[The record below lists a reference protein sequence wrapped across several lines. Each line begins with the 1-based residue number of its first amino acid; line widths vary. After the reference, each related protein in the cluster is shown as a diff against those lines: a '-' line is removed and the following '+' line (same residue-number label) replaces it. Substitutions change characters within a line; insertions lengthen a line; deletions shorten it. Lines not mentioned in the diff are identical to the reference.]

1 MIQSGRADEAAPPGP
16 PALARAVAL
25 DLVTRYHLR
34 LTDDRDARLGELAS
48 DYLLGAA
55 AWTGRRAAFV
65 GFYEPPP
72 DSEAAASDLAGR
84 MERAATWGAARLGV
98 QGAERCDILLV
109 AMGPVSGPELPAQA
123 GPVGVGALAVDPVAA
138 TVAVLAPVPPG
149 LPGAGEVRAHVRA
162 LRDGREPPTLAA
174 VDLAERQTVAGGYAA
189 PARQAVASG
198 TPATFGLIALIA
210 AWFIAEKLLL
220 SHLRPP
226 GVPSAI
232 DTLSLLS
239 IGALPNSGPLTH
251 DWWRYTTHAF
261 LHDPAGLHVVLN
273 CVALFIVGR
282 LVEQIYGRLVL
293 LGTFVACAA
302 GAGLFWV
309 GCADLGIA
317 SAEPLV
323 PGIGASGGIMGLT
336 GLLLMIG
343 RVQGKD
349 VPVGL
354 ASSVRQYVITVVVLT
369 FVLGFSVR
377 GVNNYAHLGGF
388 LTGVVLGLAL
398 PPLEVLGGRR
408 LGVAQ
413 RAVLVAFIAAGAV
426 ALGFG
431 AQHISD
437 VLASTPTPVFPGA

>member
-1 MIQSGRADEAAPPGP
+1 
-16 PALARAVAL
+16 
-25 DLVTRYHLR
+25 
-34 LTDDRDARLGELAS
+34 
-48 DYLLGAA
+48 
-55 AWTGRRAAFV
+55 
-65 GFYEPPP
+65 
-72 DSEAAASDLAGR
+72 
-84 MERAATWGAARLGV
+84 
-98 QGAERCDILLV
+98 
-109 AMGPVSGPELPAQA
+109 
-123 GPVGVGALAVDPVAA
+123 
-138 TVAVLAPVPPG
+138 
-149 LPGAGEVRAHVRA
+149 VRAHVRA

-210 AWFIAEKLLL
+210 AWFIAEKVLL

-226 GVPSAI
+226 GAPSAV
-232 DTLSLLS
+232 DTLNLLR
-239 IGALPNSGPLTH
+239 IGALPDSGPLTH

-261 LHDPAGLHVVLN
+261 LHDPGGLHVVLN

-309 GCADLGIA
+309 GCAGLGIA

-388 LTGVVLGLAL
+388 LTGVVLGLVL

-408 LGVAQ
+408 LRIAEQ
-413 RAVLVAFIAAGAV
+413 AVLVAFIAAGAV

-437 VLASTPTPVFPGA
+437 VLASTPTPVFLGA